1 MPDLVLPIVT
11 VTLVLLLATSG
22 LVLAGD
28 RTKFPKRM
36 QGGGGHANLETE
48 QVNDEDDE

>member
-28 RTKFPKRM
+28 RSKFPKRM
-36 QGGGGHANLETE
+36 QGGGSQSNADIE
-48 QVNDEDDE
+48 QVDEE